1 VHVSSEKKRIP
12 AWCDR
17 ILSKGND
24 IKTLRY
30 GRHEL
35 LSSDHRPVSAV
46 FQVVVKSIV
55 QSAKSVVYQ
64 DIVKQLD
71 RLENDIQPD
80 ATIS

>member
-1 VHVSSEKKRIP
+1 MFHVI
-12 AWCDR
+12 
-17 ILSKGND
+17 
-24 IKTLRY
+24 
-30 GRHEL
+30 
-35 LSSDHRPVSAV
+35 
-46 FQVVVKSIV
+46 VKSIV